1 MPANTCLLIQK
12 WKFRPERTI
21 VFRDVANPFVH
32 SAEGYIL
39 KKAIL
44 ALVIS
49 LAMLGTQTARADVL
63 LNVNSSDFA
72 ITDTFNEITFFNFD
86 ITLSGSI
93 VAGGTYVNP
102 AITGIS
108 YRVNGTLPNATPS
121 GFPGFALV
129 RSYSGTDFYDQS
141 PESGMSFS
149 IKADADLT
157 NGLQLDELVGT
168 GTDNIFYFNAR
179 EFDQN
184 PGRYHPPEFF
194 LRADGTGRL
203 WNANNKSVFPN
214 PDPPSGSG
222 LLVDVDF
229 GEEYIADLEFTP
241 SAVTLATGVPEPAS
255 ATFIA
260 IGVAGLVL
268 RRRRN
273 ERSQ

>member
-1 MPANTCLLIQK
+1 MRK
-12 WKFRPERTI
+12 
-21 VFRDVANPFVH
+21 
-32 SAEGYIL
+32 S
-39 KKAIL
+39 IL
-44 ALVIS
+44 ALALLLVI
-49 LAMLGTQTARADVL
+49 LGTQTSRADVL

-86 ITLSGSI
+86 ITLTGSI
-93 VAGGTYVNP
+93 EAGGTYVNP

-129 RSYSGTDFYDQS
+129 RTYSGTDFYNQS

-149 IKADADLT
+149 IKADANLT
-157 NGLQLDELVGT
+157 DGLQLDELVGT

-203 WNANNKSVFPN
+203 WNANNKSSFPN

-229 GEEYIADLEFTP
+229 GDEYIADLDFTP
-241 SAVTLATGVPEPAS
+241 SSVTFATGVPEPAS
-255 ATFIA
+255 ATLIT
-260 IGVAGLVL
+260 ISMAGFVL

-273 ERSQ
+273 LRS